1 MVFFKKVFLSIKP
14 KPCPISLVNV
24 FQSSRVTADVFE
36 KSVLTMNEHSR
47 NIYEEKESDLKATIR
62 KFRIVQMEGA
72 RSVNGLFATIWKFQI
87 VRCAMINRLLI
98 GPAPDK
104 RLYSGNCGYSVPT
117 IFFVQKNPRNYRAIR
132 ATPGVN
138 ISYVVSSFRYVGS
151 SGYYV
156 GSFATM

>member
-98 GPAPDK
+98 ELG
-104 RLYSGNCGYSVPT
+104 SG
-117 IFFVQKNPRNYRAIR
+117 
-132 ATPGVN
+132 
-138 ISYVVSSFRYVGS
+138 
-151 SGYYV
+151 
-156 GSFATM
+156 